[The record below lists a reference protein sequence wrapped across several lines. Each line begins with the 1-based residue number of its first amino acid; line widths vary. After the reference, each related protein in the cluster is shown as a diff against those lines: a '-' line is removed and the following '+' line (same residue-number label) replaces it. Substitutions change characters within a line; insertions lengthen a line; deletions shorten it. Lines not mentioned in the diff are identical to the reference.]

1 MLTYQGE
8 TIEFSCT
15 LIGDDGEQ
23 ITDLSAY
30 KISCM
35 LRERDNQKII
45 WSTTGTASTLPIV
58 VSNGEFSYSC
68 GPEVTR
74 PLSGTFIL
82 EVKFTNIST
91 GKVVIGVAKE
101 HITIAPSVLGQD
113 GSL

>member
-8 TIEFSCT
+8 TIEFSCK

-58 VSNGEFSYSC
+58 VSNGAFSLFMWTGSNQ
-68 GPEVTR
+68 
-74 PLSGTFIL
+74 TFIRDL
-82 EVKFTNIST
+82 YT
-91 GKVVIGVAKE
+91 GSEIHKHK
-101 HITIAPSVLGQD
+101 HR
-113 GSL
+113 